1 MPEERRLK
9 KTDTRLR
16 PTNTP
21 DNECLLDCERRAKT
35 EVACDKG
42 GLGNRGG
49 RISFTFNCLVAF
61 YIHVPVFKLH
71 SHRPETVSITGTKMI
86 LFFAKGKLRRRF
98 HSFHGQ
104 HRLRGGPLENNPMVA
119 VEVNSIQRWQP
130 LHASTASHL
139 RLLPSIL
146 SLIQSINQS
155 SNQSFDKPYAWIG
168 RLTAPHEHT
177 TTEKGI

>member
-86 LFFAKGKLRRRF
+86 LFFCKGKAEKEISLLPRPASFAWRSIRKQSNGGRRGEQYSTLTTTSRIHSQPPTSTPI
-98 HSFHGQ
+98 HSFAH
-104 HRLRGGPLENNPMVA
+104 
-119 VEVNSIQRWQP
+119 
-130 LHASTASHL
+130 
-139 RLLPSIL
+139 
-146 SLIQSINQS
+146 SINQS
-155 SNQSFDKPYAWIG
+155 IKQSI
-168 RLTAPHEHT
+168 
-177 TTEKGI
+177 I